1 MSKLIIFRHAQASFG
16 SQNYDQLSNLG
27 KQQSEWLGQ
36 HLNQFDQLPTRFIT
50 GSLKRHRQTAQ
61 GIISGL
67 NKEISVEE
75 NSTWNEFE
83 FENIIQSYLLMHPE
97 ARPKDKNP
105 ASFFSLLRKAML
117 AWSEDEI
124 ELDEAENWAT
134 FESRVK
140 NAFKDLQQ
148 RKEQETIWLVTS
160 GGVIAMLLSQILETS
175 RKTMVD
181 LNLQTRNSSMSEVF
195 FKADS
200 QCLMAF
206 NQVPHL
212 TTKERIKALT
222 YA

>member
-1 MSKLIIFRHAQASFG
+1 MPKLVIFRHAQASFG
-16 SQNYDQLSNLG
+16 SKNYDQLSDLG

-61 GIISGL
+61 GILSGL
-67 NKEISVEE
+67 SKDINVEE
-75 NSTWNEFE
+75 NSVWNEFE
-83 FENIIQSYLLMHPE
+83 FENVIQSYLQQHPE
-97 ARPKDKNP
+97 ARPKDNKP
-105 ASFFSLLRKAML
+105 AIFFSLLRKAML
-117 AWSEDEI
+117 AWSADEI
-124 ELDEAENWAT
+124 ELEKAESWT
-134 FESRVK
+134 MFESRVK
-140 NAFKDLQQ
+140 NAFKDLQNQ
-148 RKEQETIWLVTS
+148 EEQETIWLVTS

-181 LNLQTRNSSMSEVF
+181 LNLQTRNTSMSEVF
-195 FKADS
+195 YKTDS